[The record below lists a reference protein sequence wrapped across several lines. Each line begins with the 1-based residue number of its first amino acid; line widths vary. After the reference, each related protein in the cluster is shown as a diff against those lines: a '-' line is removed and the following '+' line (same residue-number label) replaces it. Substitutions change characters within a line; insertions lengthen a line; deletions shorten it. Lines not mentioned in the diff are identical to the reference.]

1 MVENDDDKTIAF
13 FLNCNNLGAQ
23 FVQAVADDVNVVDIL
38 EPTYV
43 PDIVNSF
50 FSMNGV
56 LNYLGIS
63 KPLLV
68 VQVTELADGIFIGCT
83 LNHCIADGTSFWH
96 FFNTWSEISRGN
108 IDPTVPTSQSLPPI
122 FQRSFFDGIINFPI
136 HIPFHHSEIPIER
149 LIPSP
154 LKQRIFHFSKEKIA
168 HLKAKAN
175 AEMGTNNI
183 SSPQTVMGHLWQSV
197 VRSQHCNT
205 NQKEIQAVLAFSVL
219 ALIKFL
225 CCTVTS
231 CVRSAIGWVASQINK
246 AIASRNSRSNEKVC
260 RGLGEAPKIVKLS
273 SLVSNKLIIGSSP
286 WFNVFGNDFGWGRPI
301 AVRTS
306 FANKYDGKLAVF
318 SGIEEAWILKLAF
331 HLRPCR
337 LWQRM

>member
-1 MVENDDDKTIAF
+1 MVENDDDKIIVF
-13 FLNCNNLGAQ
+13 FLECNNLGAQ
-23 FVQAVADDVNVVDIL
+23 FVHAVADDFNVADIL

-96 FFNTWSEISRGN
+96 FFNTWSGISRGN

-136 HIPFHHSEIPIER
+136 HIPFHHSEIPNER
-149 LIPSP
+149 SISSP

-197 VRSQHCNT
+197 VRNQHCST
-205 NQKEIQAVLAFSVL
+205 NK
-219 ALIKFL
+219 
-225 CCTVTS
+225 
-231 CVRSAIGWVASQINK
+231 
-246 AIASRNSRSNEKVC
+246 
-260 RGLGEAPKIVKLS
+260 
-273 SLVSNKLIIGSSP
+273 SSP
-286 WFNVFGNDFGWGRPI
+286 WFNVYGNDFGWGRPI
-301 AVRTS
+301 AVWTG

-318 SGIEEAWILKLAF
+318 SGIEEGSMDFEACLSPETL
-331 HLRPCR
+331 
-337 LWQRM
+337 

>member
-1 MVENDDDKTIAF
+1 MVENDDDKIIVF
-13 FLNCNNLGAQ
+13 FLECNNLGAQ
-23 FVQAVADDVNVVDIL
+23 FVHAVADDFNVADIL

-96 FFNTWSEISRGN
+96 FFNTWSGISRGN

-136 HIPFHHSEIPIER
+136 HIPFHHSEIPNER
-149 LIPSP
+149 SISSP

-197 VRSQHCNT
+197 VRNQHCST
-205 NQKEIQAVLAFSVL
+205 NKRFI
-219 ALIKFL
+219 
-225 CCTVTS
+225 
-231 CVRSAIGWVASQINK
+231 
-246 AIASRNSRSNEKVC
+246 
-260 RGLGEAPKIVKLS
+260 
-273 SLVSNKLIIGSSP
+273 
-286 WFNVFGNDFGWGRPI
+286 
-301 AVRTS
+301 
-306 FANKYDGKLAVF
+306 FA
-318 SGIEEAWILKLAF
+318 
-331 HLRPCR
+331 
-337 LWQRM
+337 